1 MYEPKRFATIFMTLL
16 ACVCLALMVY
26 YPGQGWMVF
35 PGLLFMGSAVSAM
48 FLSIEWMLLVIEHQH
63 RERRYSDS
71 ITPTSVAADKVR
83 FLSPEALAVIP
94 KWEHSLR
101 VGHVVTPAGR
111 EDVLITSE
119 AVLPYGFIMEFLER
133 SSYTRCEKIGN
144 YSDTPG
150 QRDFAQALTG
160 ELCRKGYAIPAHGND
175 PALWLTAD
183 SRSRFARE
191 IGIELENGV

>member
-1 MYEPKRFATIFMTLL
+1 MFEPRRGWAIIFLLL
-16 ACVCLALMVY
+16 ACVCLALMIY
-26 YPGQGWMVF
+26 FPGQGWIVF

-48 FLSIEWMLLVIEHQH
+48 FLWLEWLLIMIEHQH

-71 ITPTSVAADKVR
+71 ITATSVAADKVR

-94 KWEHSLR
+94 RWEHSLR

-119 AVLPYGFIMEFLER
+119 AVLPYSFIMDFLER

-150 QRDFAQALTG
+150 QRDFAQALTA

-175 PALWLTAD
+175 PALWLTAE
-183 SRSRFARE
+183 SRARFARE
-191 IGIELENGV
+191 IGIELEGGV